1 MKFLMRKSFSFG
13 LVFVLVLLMAGLCF
27 AFGGKVTYP
36 DGTPAIGAQVHLID
50 KDGGKKTVI
59 CDAQGQFQ
67 FAQIP
72 SDNAE
77 IQIKAPDG
85 KDYAKV
91 TLPASL
97 FSSGDTVIVLQPRT
111 K

>member
-27 AFGGKVTYP
+27 AFGGKVSYP
-36 DGTPAIGAQVHLID
+36 DGTPAVGAQVSLVD

-59 CDAQGQFQ
+59 CDVQGQFQ
-67 FAQIP
+67 FAQLP

-77 IQIKAPDG
+77 IQIKASNG

-91 TLPASL
+91 KLPVSL
-97 FSSGDTVIVLQPRT
+97 FSSGNVAIVLQPR
-111 K
+111 KK

>member
-1 MKFLMRKSFSFG
+1 MKHWVVLGMG
-13 LVFVLVLLMAGLCF
+13 IVLVLFMSSLCF
-27 AFGGKVTYP
+27 AFGGKVSYP
-36 DGTPAIGAQVHLID
+36 DGTPAVGAKVSLVD

-67 FAQIP
+67 FAQLP
-72 SDNAE
+72 SDDAE

-85 KDYAKV
+85 KNYAKV
-91 TLPASL
+91 KLPVSL
-97 FSSGDTVIVLQPRT
+97 FTSGNMVIVLQP